1 MNGKEI
7 TAESVW
13 KEYTAG
19 EDYFTQ
25 IKHHET
31 IKENERFFNGD
42 QWKGVN
48 APDIQQPV
56 INVFHPAIAYYT
68 AQLVSD
74 DVGIDIEPFCETEE
88 RARECRILS
97 DEIDRIIERTKAKS
111 KSREIVRDAAI
122 DKAGIFYFYFDPNI
136 GKEGE
141 IEIEVFDN
149 DKFIV
154 ANPFEREL
162 QKQKYIILVKR
173 MKVCDARERAKE
185 LGASEADITSI
196 QPDSAYNYSGENKDV
211 EQGLCTIIMRFWKE
225 SGRVWFCESAQSV
238 MLKQPTETMQRFYP
252 VAYFGWEKTKDSFY
266 GAAAMTPY
274 IPNQRFINKMWAM
287 AGAFC
292 ERMAFPTRFYD
303 STKLKGIMT
312 NKAGQAIGIAGAP
325 RDAVWVDSPA
335 GNFSD
340 QVIMLI
346 EKTQEYI
353 KNSMG
358 ITDAA
363 LGNMKIDNASAI
375 IALAEQSRAPL
386 EMQKLGF
393 HQFWEDSVNVIIGL
407 ICEFEKVKTIS
418 EKVTDDEG
426 NEVKI
431 ETEFDFSAIDP
442 EELSL
447 NVNIGDAT
455 RWSEITAIQT
465 ADALFK
471 KGIITDAITYLESL
485 PKGYV
490 RNETE
495 IIKRLE
501 EQKAMQEQL
510 LMAQQAAPA
519 ADPTAALPID
529 EGGTV

>member
-1 MNGKEI
+1 
-7 TAESVW
+7 
-13 KEYTAG
+13 
-19 EDYFTQ
+19 
-25 IKHHET
+25 
-31 IKENERFFNGD
+31 
-42 QWKGVN
+42 
-48 APDIQQPV
+48 
-56 INVFHPAIAYYT
+56 
-68 AQLVSD
+68 
-74 DVGIDIEPFCETEE
+74 
-88 RARECRILS
+88 
-97 DEIDRIIERTKAKS
+97 
-111 KSREIVRDAAI
+111 
-122 DKAGIFYFYFDPNI
+122 
-136 GKEGE
+136 
-141 IEIEVFDN
+141 
-149 DKFIV
+149 
-154 ANPFEREL
+154 
-162 QKQKYIILVKR
+162 
-173 MKVCDARERAKE
+173 
-185 LGASEADITSI
+185 
-196 QPDSAYNYSGENKDV
+196 
-211 EQGLCTIIMRFWKE
+211 
-225 SGRVWFCESAQSV
+225 
-238 MLKQPTETMQRFYP
+238 
-252 VAYFGWEKTKDSFY
+252 
-266 GAAAMTPY
+266 
-274 IPNQRFINKMWAM
+274 
-287 AGAFC
+287 
-292 ERMAFPTRFYD
+292 
-303 STKLKGIMT
+303 MT

-418 EKVTDDEG
+418 EKVTDEEG

-431 ETEFDFSAIDP
+431 ETEFDFSAIDQ

-465 ADALFK
+465 ADALFQ

-510 LMAQQAAPA
+510 LMAQQAVPA

-529 EGGTV
+529 EGGAV